1 MHQLF
6 VIYKDNKCR
15 RFDSYLCHIVNLQTF
30 SLIRR
35 RLLHC
40 HCLRKDFI
48 QDTRLDTQCLVFDNR
63 IDRFKHSGNPES
75 CFCRNKYQLCI
86 RHKGKDLTDLLSML
100 VDGLVIFLNGIPFIY
115 GNDNTLSSFVGNT
128 CNLGILFC
136 NTL

>member
-15 RFDSYLCHIVNLQTF
+15 RFDSHLCHIVNLQTF
-30 SLIRR
+30 SLVRR

-48 QDTRLDTQCLVFDNR
+48 QDTCLDSQCLVFDNR

-75 CFCRNKYQLCI
+75 CFCRNKYQLRIWHICQNLADSVCVLI
-86 RHKGKDLTDLLSML
+86 NSLIIL
-100 VDGLVIFLNGIPFIY
+100 FNGIPFIY
-115 GNDNTLSSFVGNT
+115 CNDNTLSSFVGNP
-128 CNLGILFC
+128 CDLGILFC